1 MEYVYDASFIAA
13 IVIPDEKNLRVDKL
27 RDSIGENDELY
38 VPQLLWYEITNIF
51 KNLTRRKRY
60 TYEEVL
66 TFFPRIDAIR
76 LTVDSE
82 TGIAYSQRLLR
93 LCNDYNLSAYDAAYL
108 ELAGRKKAVLCTMD
122 ERLIAT
128 AEQYG
133 VAALKAE
140 G

>member
-76 LTVDSE
+76 LTIDSE
-82 TGIAYSQRLLR
+82 AGITYSEKLLR

-108 ELAGRKKAVLCTMD
+108 ELAGRKKAFLCTMD
-122 ERLIAT
+122 EKLRT
-128 AEQYG
+128 AAAQCG
-133 VAALKAE
+133 VAVLE
-140 G
+140 

>member
-1 MEYVYDASFIAA
+1 MVYVYDASFIAA
-13 IVIPDEKNLRVDKL
+13 TIIPDEKNPRVDKL
-27 RDSIGENDELY
+27 REFIGENEDIY
-38 VPQLLWYEITNIF
+38 IPQLLWYEITNIF

-82 TGIAYSQRLLR
+82 TGIAYSEELLR
-93 LCNDYNLSAYDAAYL
+93 LCNDYNISAYDAAYL

-122 ERLIAT
+122 ERLIA
-128 AEQYG
+128 AAAQCG
-133 VAALKAE
+133 VAVLK
-140 G
+140 